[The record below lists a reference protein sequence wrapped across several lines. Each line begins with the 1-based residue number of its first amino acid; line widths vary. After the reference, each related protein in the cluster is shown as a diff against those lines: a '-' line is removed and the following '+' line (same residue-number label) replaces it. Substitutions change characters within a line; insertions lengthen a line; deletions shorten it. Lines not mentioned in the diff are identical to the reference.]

1 MRKIS
6 RVPRCTG
13 SWEILAQGGV
23 QLGGGAVREVL
34 VEKVA
39 IWEVPVEGSAS

>member
-1 MRKIS
+1 MKILS

-13 SWEILAQGGV
+13 SWEILAQGGA

>member
-1 MRKIS
+1 MKILS

-23 QLGGGAVREVL
+23 QLGGVPVGEVLLGEVAIREVL
-34 VEKVA
+34 VE
-39 IWEVPVEGSAS
+39 GCAS